1 MNYTSVYNITFKQLT
16 SNIATLTTSEPYL
29 QISNKIKI
37 GDTVIVKGIDSTF
50 NGTYT
55 ITAVTNNTISY
66 FKTSANVSLTSTT
79 GNILINTNIKG
90 NQYVDSPKTHKSETE
105 PLLSTN
111 VARRPRYYMSSK
123 FDQFKYWTSY
133 RQETDGNDNGEY
145 GISKRNS
152 IDKKDYIYDAAP
164 FVVYR
169 EKVPVNK
176 LVFKMQT
183 SVGEIDLGPY
193 RLQSNPRSSTN
204 PDPLYGEER
213 KTIPKKWMVQVLK
226 DDSTTWT
233 NIISFS
239 NNFLYTKEDNTI
251 VTRSS
256 TNPIINSDG
265 YVELQYGLDVPAAY
279 QDSFVLVDTIYSSS
293 SLPGTNTPIGYA
305 YLFKETETDKGK
317 LYISDGS
324 GWDIVTPS
332 YSWTLA
338 DETIS
343 ASTKFITK
351 LSDPYSYVENN
362 TKVYR
367 DFQFIRGI
375 RIVVDT
381 MNRPDCTFDLI
392 EMSPR
397 LYARITDKVT
407 AYSVTKTL
415 SDLGSTSIPV
425 GNLFAS
431 VGNLSLFDDD
441 FSFSSNN
448 QFNENTNQGSIISKY
463 VDNQMK
469 FDFYDVVRNVNSVD
483 YYIPVKTMYSQGF
496 PQTSDVA
503 ATVDIQIRDFF
514 FFLES
519 QKAPSM
525 LLTDVSLSYAIV
537 VLLDNVG
544 FSNYVFKRTT
554 NEKEL
559 IIPYFFVGP
568 DQSVAEVLQQLAVSS
583 QSAMFFDEYNNL
595 VVMSKNYMLPS
606 EEERPTDLVLY
617 GQEELVDSKVN
628 LPNIINISSKEKR
641 VYNGGQINYTS
652 RYIQRSLGS
661 ISQAPYIDQYK
672 TYTYKPSLLW
682 EVAGQQDRQ
691 TINELGAQSSGYS
704 LAATPLNTNLSAS
717 LPIVEYPLIS
727 NTGVVSAISG
737 TGPWSAVITV
747 PNANKFFTGIKIIA
761 TDGTGSLG
769 SGGTYTV
776 TNVNNVNN
784 TVTFT
789 ATGGTLPDTG
799 TITNIRNAEKI
810 LNNNTM
816 DLGEGIYWLG
826 NYSGYLYANG
836 EIIKYDAVEYVVQG
850 VGNVWISNNHE
861 YQDYFSALK
870 FNGKMYP
877 SGSVRIYAEPKY
889 EEYPI
894 SSGTF
899 IMSLGDVKEHGRG
912 QFGTTVTEHIA
923 GLTESSHWIKDT
935 NIKGCIQSARQY
947 MFTMNKTVSYP
958 TGMGVGEAGNTK
970 NTTGGQFSSYEY
982 AIKSSR
988 NGIIKNFMANKNYTE
1003 NEIAY
1008 MKTAQSGA
1016 IQSSALVFNGPPLPS
1031 GINSADFVSYIY
1043 KQLDKPYTHFG
1054 TRMRI
1059 IGKIESSTNQSQTAS
1074 GGYSIISSNSVV
1086 SPNSSSDIKVTGGSG
1101 GIGFGINSAYN
1112 NGYFFEIVAL
1122 STNSVSAYTS
1132 NNSVKDFEIVKSP
1145 VTQSVD
1151 GLVTV
1156 TTKTQHTFN
1165 VGDKIIVSG
1174 LVDDNRKTQTTTT
1187 LNGEFSVTSIGNNR
1201 KTFQYQI
1208 TPPPTG
1214 YLTPSITTS
1223 GVTSSTSL
1231 LIQNSV
1237 PKVFTIVPDQIYN
1250 FNITN
1255 KQLTS
1260 NVATLTTSTNHTIK
1274 VGDSVTVTGVD
1285 ATFNGTYTV
1294 TATASNTFNYAKTAG
1309 DISST
1314 AVSPAG
1320 SVSGTNTLFTTGMRL
1335 RALNPTTPSN
1345 YMEGVVTILGTT
1357 MTMTVDAIGGSGTY
1371 ASWVISLASNIGA
1384 KGDGTSV
1391 TYLCNNEFSIGQ
1403 LVTITGMKTSTGSS
1417 LNLTNAIIQ
1426 SRTSSQF
1433 TVSST
1438 VVGSGF
1444 GGIAT
1449 FVPLSTISQNGGT
1462 VSINLEDDIA
1472 FSNIFFYKVL
1482 AGQNKSEII
1491 KKARTGN
1498 VATLTTLIPH
1508 SFIVNDSITVSNVD
1522 AALNGTYTIT
1532 AVTQYTLSYQTS
1544 TSGTIAETQISPIGL
1559 VVGNEKV
1566 AIPQTLWQGLAD
1578 IIVDDGKFTGL
1589 SRMVSSE
1596 KTTVYDLSV
1605 EYVNIGSVRR
1615 FYLYL
1620 NNKQLA
1626 VIDDP
1631 DPLPEYNNLALFV
1644 RGSSKCM
1651 FENVYA
1657 LNTGYENT
1665 DPNKAVQIPISKVFG
1680 DQEVNANEALNKYAI
1695 NGFVQQTFL
1704 SGIGSEQ
1711 PPKYQLFYD
1720 EFGTIMREAV
1730 FFNVRYDRAFPA
1742 LYSKIADTLNGTKG
1756 YTVSGYYAGSYGAEF
1771 MIFNCT
1777 DKNLN
1782 LDDTTGNYLR
1792 ILGIAFTQ
1800 NTTYSLTVDEY
1811 LKRVSNLSDAPIYDN
1826 LTPGQSLNYK
1836 KIYDTIKNS
1845 RLKYGVN
1852 EFSIESP
1859 YLQTTAAAEA
1869 MLDWIINKTIDPRK
1883 TIGVNTFATPTLQLG
1898 DIVTM
1903 NYKNSDGLY
1912 VVADANERYVVYNI
1926 ENQKGPTGTQ
1936 MTVHLAEV

>member
-1 MNYTSVYNITFKQLT
+1 MFQSDPLNDHL
-16 SNIATLTTSEPYL
+16 
-29 QISNKIKI
+29 
-37 GDTVIVKGIDSTF
+37 
-50 NGTYT
+50 
-55 ITAVTNNTISY
+55 
-66 FKTSANVSLTSTT
+66 KTSHTIASAQEVFLELNLNQADNIEKLGNYRYRPALAGSVFASIKTTYDDDSGSIKYYTGATDSDIVVDNGFDDDGEPVSFITQKKKMNLLYSLEDCIKPYRPRSGINKLLYLNSPMVTIQV
-79 GNILINTNIKG
+79 GDNIVQG
-90 NQYVDSPKTHKSETE
+90 SQYVDSPRTHKNETE

-145 GISKRNS
+145 GVSKKNTS
-152 IDKKDYIYDAAP
+152 DQKDYIYDAAP

-169 EKVPVNK
+169 EKIPVNK

-183 SVGEIDLGPY
+183 NVGEIDLGPY
-193 RLQSNPRSSTN
+193 RLQSNPKEPN
-204 PDPLYGEER
+204 GQDPLYGEIR
-213 KTIPKKWMVQVLK
+213 KTIPKKWTVQVLK

-233 NIISFS
+233 TILSFS
-239 NNFLYTKEDNTI
+239 NNFSYIKENGT
-251 VTRSS
+251 VVNRSG
-256 TNPIINSDG
+256 TDPIIGPDG
-265 YVELQYGLDVPAAY
+265 YVELQYGLDVPESY
-279 QDSFVLVDTIYSSS
+279 QESFVLVDTIYSPA

-305 YLFKETETDKGK
+305 YLFKETETDKGT

-324 GWDIVTPS
+324 GWDIITPS

-338 DETIS
+338 NETIN

-351 LSDPYSYVENN
+351 LSDPYSYVQDNI
-362 TKVYR
+362 KIYR

-375 RIVVDT
+375 RLVAET

-407 AYSVTKTL
+407 AYSITKTL

-431 VGNLSLFDDD
+431 VGNISLFDED
-441 FSFSSNN
+441 FSFSSGNE
-448 QFNENTNQGSIISKY
+448 FNENTNQGSIISKY

-469 FDFYDVVRNVNSVD
+469 FDFYDIVRNVNSID

-525 LLTDVSLSYAIV
+525 LLTSVSLSYAMT
-537 VLLDNVG
+537 VLLDNIG

-568 DQSVAEVLQQLAVSS
+568 DQSIAEVLQQLAISS

-595 VVMSKNYMLPS
+595 VIMSKNYMLPS
-606 EEERPTDLVLY
+606 EDERQTDLVLY
-617 GQEELVDSKVN
+617 GQEEVVDSKIN

-661 ISQAPYIDQYK
+661 IVQAPYIDEYK

-682 EVAGQQDRQ
+682 EVAGQENKQS
-691 TINELGAQSSGYS
+691 INELGGQSSGYS
-704 LAATPLNTNLSAS
+704 LAATPLSSNLSS
-717 LPIVEYPLIS
+717 LLPVVEYPLIS

-737 TGPWSAVITV
+737 TGPWSAIITV

-761 TDGTGSLG
+761 TDDTGSLG
-769 SGGTYTV
+769 SGGIYTV

-784 TVTFT
+784 IVTFT
-789 ATGGTLPDTG
+789 ATGGTLPDAG
-799 TITNIRNAEKI
+799 TITNIRNAEKT
-810 LNNNTM
+810 LTNNTM

-836 EIIKYDAVEYVVQG
+836 EVIKYDAVEYVVQG

-861 YQDYFSALK
+861 YQDYFSELK

-877 SGSVRIYAEPKY
+877 SGSIRIYAEPKY
-889 EEYPI
+889 EEYPV
-894 SSGTF
+894 SSGIF
-899 IMSLGDVKEHGRG
+899 VMSLGDVKEHGRG
-912 QFGTTVTEHIA
+912 QFGTIVTEHVA
-923 GLTESSHWIKDT
+923 GLTESSEWIKDT
-935 NIKGCIQSARQY
+935 NVRGCIQSARQY
-947 MFTMNKTVSYP
+947 MFTMSKTISYP
-958 TGMGVGEAGNTK
+958 TGMAVGEAGNTK
-970 NTTGGQFSSYEY
+970 NTSNGQFSAYEY
-982 AIKSSR
+982 AKKSSR

-1031 GINSADFVSYIY
+1031 GINAADFVSYIH

-1054 TRMRI
+1054 TRLRI
-1059 IGKIESSTNQSQTAS
+1059 IGKVESSTNQSQTAN
-1074 GGYSIISSNSVV
+1074 GGYNIISSNSVV
-1086 SPNSSSDIKVTGGSG
+1086 SPNSASDVKVTGGSG
-1101 GIGFGINSAYN
+1101 GIGFGINAAYN

-1122 STNSVSAYTS
+1122 STESVSAYTS
-1132 NNSVKDFEIVKSP
+1132 NNSIKTFEIMQSP
-1145 VTQSVD
+1145 VVQSVS
-1151 GLVTV
+1151 GLVTA
-1156 TTKTQHTFN
+1156 TTKTPHTFN
-1165 VGDKIIVSG
+1165 IGDKVIVSG
-1174 LVDDNRKTQTTTT
+1174 LVDNNRKTQTTTT
-1187 LNGEFSVTSIGNNR
+1187 LNGEFSVTAIGNNR

-1208 TPPPTG
+1208 EPPPTG
-1214 YLTPSITTS
+1214 YLTPSITS
-1223 GVTSSTSL
+1223 
-1231 LIQNSV
+1231 
-1237 PKVFTIVPDQIYN
+1237 
-1250 FNITN
+1250 
-1255 KQLTS
+1255 
-1260 NVATLTTSTNHTIK
+1260 AT
-1274 VGDSVTVTGVD
+1274 G
-1285 ATFNGTYTV
+1285 NGTTITYV
-1294 TATASNTFNYAKTAG
+1294 SNNK
-1309 DISST
+1309 
-1314 AVSPAG
+1314 
-1320 SVSGTNTLFTTGMRL
+1320 
-1335 RALNPTTPSN
+1335 
-1345 YMEGVVTILGTT
+1345 
-1357 MTMTVDAIGGSGTY
+1357 
-1371 ASWVISLASNIGA
+1371 
-1384 KGDGTSV
+1384 
-1391 TYLCNNEFSIGQ
+1391 FSIGQ
-1403 LVTITGMKTSTGSS
+1403 LVTITGASNGSF
-1417 LNLTNAIIQ
+1417 NIANAIVK
-1426 SRTSSQF
+1426 SSTSSQF
-1433 TVSST
+1433 TIDST
-1438 VVGSGF
+1438 ITGSAT
-1444 GGIAT
+1444 GGTAT
-1449 FVPLSTISQNGGT
+1449 FVPLSTTSQNGGT
-1462 VSINLEDDIA
+1462 TSINLENDIA

-1482 AGQNKSEII
+1482 AGQNKSEVI
-1491 KKARTGN
+1491 KKARTGD

-1508 SFIVNDSITVSNVD
+1508 SFIVNDSITISDVD
-1522 AALNGTYTIT
+1522 AALNGTYTVT
-1532 AVTQYTLSYQTS
+1532 AVTTYTLSYQTS
-1544 TSGTIAETQISPIGL
+1544 TSGTIADVEISPLGL

-1566 AIPQTLWQGLAD
+1566 AIPQIIWQGLAD

-1589 SRMVSSE
+1589 SRMVGSQ

-1605 EYVNIGSVRR
+1605 EYVNIGSIRR

-1665 DPNKAVQIPISKVFG
+1665 DPNKAVQIPVSKVFG
-1680 DQEVNANEALNKYAI
+1680 DQEINANEALNKYAV

-1704 SGIGSEQ
+1704 SGIGSEE

-1756 YTVSGYYAGSYGAEF
+1756 YAVSGYYAGSYGAEF

-1912 VVADANERYVVYNI
+1912 VVADTNERYVVYNI
-1926 ENQKGPTGTQ
+1926 ENQKGSTGTQ

>member
-1 MNYTSVYNITFKQLT
+1 MFQSEPLNNHLKASHTIASAQEVFLELNLNQADNIEKLGNYRYRPALAGSVFASIKATYDDDSGLIKYYTGATDSDIVVDNGFDDDDEPISFITKKKKLNLLYSLEDCIKPHRPRSGINKLLYLGTAVDYKKQYNVSHKQLT
-16 SNIATLTTSEPYL
+16 SNVATLT
-29 QISNKIKI
+29 ISQNFVNINGSNVI
-37 GDTVIVKGIDSTF
+37 EVGETVIVDGVDATF
-50 NGTYT
+50 NGTYVV
-55 ITAVTNNTISY
+55 TAKTNNTINYNKTASNVAL
-66 FKTSANVSLTSTT
+66 TSAA
-79 GNILINTNIKG
+79 GNILVKTKIKG
-90 NQYVDSPKTHKSETE
+90 NQYLDSPKTHKDASQ

-123 FDQFKYWTSY
+123 FDQFKYWTSF
-133 RQETDGNDNGEY
+133 RQETDVSINGYDNGEY
-145 GISKRNS
+145 GVSRRS
-152 IDKKDYIYDAAP
+152 SLDKKDYIYDAAP

-169 EKVPVNK
+169 EKIPTNK
-176 LVFKMQT
+176 LVFKIQT
-183 SVGEIDLGPY
+183 NVGEIDLGPY
-193 RLQSNPRSSTN
+193 RLQNDPKYSSS
-204 PDPLYGEER
+204 PDPLYGEQR
-213 KTIPKKWMVQVLK
+213 KTIPKKWTVQVLK
-226 DDSTTWT
+226 DDSVTWT
-233 NIISFS
+233 NILSFS
-239 NNFLYTKEDNTI
+239 NNFSYTKEDGTI
-251 VTRSS
+251 MNRSS
-256 TNPIINSDG
+256 SYPIIGPDG
-265 YVELQYGLDVPAAY
+265 YVELQYGLDVPDAY
-279 QDSFVLVDTIYSSS
+279 QESFVLVDTIYSASN
-293 SLPGTNTPIGYA
+293 LPATNTPIGYA
-305 YLFKETETDKGK
+305 YLLKETETDKGT

-324 GWDIVTPS
+324 GWDVVTPS

-343 ASTKFITK
+343 ASTKSITK
-351 LSDPYSYVENN
+351 LSDPYSYVEGGI
-362 TKVYR
+362 KIYR

-375 RIVVDT
+375 RLVVET

-397 LYARITDKVT
+397 LYARITNKVST
-407 AYSVTKTL
+407 YFITKTL

-431 VGNLSLFDDD
+431 VGSLSLFDED
-441 FSFSSNN
+441 FSFSSSNE
-448 QFNENTNQGSIISKY
+448 FNENTNQGGILSKY
-463 VDNQMK
+463 VDDQMK
-469 FDFYDVVRNVNSVD
+469 FDFYDVVRNVNSID
-483 YYIPVKTMYSQGF
+483 YYIPIKTMYSQGF

-503 ATVDIQIRDFF
+503 ATVDIEIRDFF

-525 LLTDVSLSYAIV
+525 LLTNISLSYAII
-537 VLLDNVG
+537 VLLDNIG
-544 FSNYVFKRTT
+544 FSNYIFKRTT
-554 NEKEL
+554 SEKEL
-559 IIPYFFVGP
+559 IIPYFFIGP

-595 VVMSKNYMLPS
+595 IVMSKNYMLPS
-606 EEERPTDLVLY
+606 EDERTTDLVLY
-617 GQEELVDSKVN
+617 GQEETVDSIIN

-661 ISQAPYIDQYK
+661 IAQAPYIDEYK

-682 EVAGQQDRQ
+682 EVSGQQDKQ
-691 TINELGAQSSGYS
+691 TINELGSQSAGYS
-704 LAATPLNTNLSAS
+704 LAATPLSSNLSS
-717 LPIVEYPLIS
+717 LLPIVEYPLVS
-727 NTGVVSAISG
+727 SAGVVSAISG
-737 TGPWSAVITV
+737 TGPWSAIITV
-747 PNANKFFTGIKIIA
+747 PNANKFFTGINIIA

-769 SGGTYTV
+769 SGGTYTI
-776 TNVNNVNN
+776 TSVNNVNN

-799 TITNIRNAEKI
+799 TITDIRNVEKT
-810 LNNNTM
+810 LTNNTM

-836 EIIKYDAVEYVVQG
+836 EIIKYDAIEYVVQG

-861 YQDYFSALK
+861 YQDYFSELK

-889 EEYPI
+889 EEYPA
-894 SSGTF
+894 SSGIF
-899 IMSLGDVKEHGRG
+899 VMSLGDVREHGRK
-912 QFGTTVTEHIA
+912 QFGTELTEHIA
-923 GLTESSHWIKDT
+923 GLTESSHWVKDD
-935 NIKGCIQSARQY
+935 NVKGCIQSARQY
-947 MFTMNKTVSYP
+947 LFTMNKTVSYP
-958 TGMGVGEAGNTK
+958 TGMVVGEAGNTK
-970 NTTGGQFSSYEY
+970 NTTNGQFSSYEY
-982 AIKSSR
+982 AKKSSR

-1003 NEIAY
+1003 TEIAY

-1016 IQSSALVFNGPPLPS
+1016 IQSSALVFNGPPLPT
-1031 GINSADFVSYIY
+1031 GINAADFVSYIY

-1054 TRMRI
+1054 TRIRI

-1074 GGYSIISSNSVV
+1074 SGYSIISSNSIV
-1086 SPNSSSDIKVTGGSG
+1086 SSNSASDVKVTGGSG
-1101 GIGFGINSAYN
+1101 GIGFGINAAYN

-1122 STNSVSAYTS
+1122 STDSVSAYTS
-1132 NNSVKDFEIVKSP
+1132 NNSIKKFDIMTSP
-1145 VTQSVD
+1145 VTQAVS

-1165 VGDKIIVSG
+1165 IGDKIIISG

-1187 LNGEFSVTSIGNNR
+1187 LNGEFSVTSIGNNK

-1214 YLTPSITTS
+1214 YLTPS
-1223 GVTSSTSL
+1223 VTS
-1231 LIQNSV
+1231 
-1237 PKVFTIVPDQIYN
+1237 
-1250 FNITN
+1250 
-1255 KQLTS
+1255 
-1260 NVATLTTSTNHTIK
+1260 AT
-1274 VGDSVTVTGVD
+1274 
-1285 ATFNGTYTV
+1285 
-1294 TATASNTFNYAKTAG
+1294 
-1309 DISST
+1309 
-1314 AVSPAG
+1314 
-1320 SVSGTNTLFTTGMRL
+1320 
-1335 RALNPTTPSN
+1335 
-1345 YMEGVVTILGTT
+1345 
-1357 MTMTVDAIGGSGTY
+1357 GSGT
-1371 ASWVISLASNIGA
+1371 AI
-1384 KGDGTSV
+1384 
-1391 TYLCNNEFSIGQ
+1391 TYVCNNEFSIGQ
-1403 LVTITGMKTSTGSS
+1403 LVTITGASSGSF
-1417 LNLTNAIIQ
+1417 NIANAIVE

-1433 TVSST
+1433 TVKST
-1438 VVGSGF
+1438 VTGSAT
-1444 GGIAT
+1444 GGTAT
-1449 FVPLSTISQNGGT
+1449 FIPLSTISQNGGT

-1491 KKARTGN
+1491 KKARTTN
-1498 VATLTTLIPH
+1498 VVMLTTLIPH
-1508 SFIVNDSITVSNVD
+1508 SFIVNDSITVSDVD
-1522 AALNGTYTIT
+1522 AALNGVYTIT
-1532 AVTQYTLSYQTS
+1532 AVTEYTLSYQTS
-1544 TSGTIAETQISPIGL
+1544 TSGTIADAEISPLGL
-1559 VVGNEKV
+1559 IVGNEKV

-1605 EYVNIGSVRR
+1605 EYVNVGSVRR

-1626 VIDDP
+1626 VVDDP
-1631 DPLPEYNNLALFV
+1631 EPLPEYNNLALFV

-1680 DQEVNANEALNKYAI
+1680 DQEINANEALNKYAI

-1704 SGIGSEQ
+1704 SGIGSEE

-1800 NTTYSLTVDEY
+1800 STTYSLTVDEY

-1826 LTPGQSLNYK
+1826 LTPGESLNYK

-1883 TIGVNTFATPTLQLG
+1883 TVGVNTFATPTLQLG

-1926 ENQKGPTGTQ
+1926 ENQKGSTGTQ

>member
-1 MNYTSVYNITFKQLT
+1 MFQSDPLNDHLKTSHTIASAQEIFLELNLNQADNIEKLGNYRYRPGLAGSVFASIKTTYDDDSGLIKYYTGATDSDIVVDNGFDDNDEPISFITKKKKLNLLYSLEDCIKPHRPRSGINKLLYLGNAVNYKKEYNVLFKQLT
-16 SNIATLTTSEPYL
+16 SNVATLT
-29 QISNKIKI
+29 ISQNSINGSNTI
-37 GDTVIVKGIDSTF
+37 EVGETIIVQGVDATF
-50 NGTYT
+50 NGTYVVTAKTNTT
-55 ITAVTNNTISY
+55 INYSKTASNVAL
-66 FKTSANVSLTSTT
+66 TSAAGNVLV
-79 GNILINTNIKG
+79 NTKIKG
-90 NQYVDSPKTHKSETE
+90 DQYVDSPKTHKDESQ

-133 RQETDGNDNGEY
+133 RQETDVSINGYDNGEY
-145 GISKRNS
+145 GVSKRS
-152 IDKKDYIYDAAP
+152 TSDKKDYIYDAAP

-169 EKVPVNK
+169 EKIPTNK
-176 LVFKMQT
+176 LVFKVQT
-183 SVGEIDLGPY
+183 NVGEIDLGPY
-193 RLQSNPRSSTN
+193 RLKSNPKYTDS
-204 PDPLYGEER
+204 PDPLYGEQR
-213 KTIPKKWMVQVLK
+213 KTIPKRWTVQVLK
-226 DDSTTWT
+226 GDSVTWT
-233 NIISFS
+233 SILSFS
-239 NNFLYTKEDNTI
+239 NNFSYIKENGTI
-251 VTRSS
+251 VNRSTS
-256 TNPIINSDG
+256 SPIINPDG
-265 YVELQYGLDVPAAY
+265 YVELQYGLDVPDAY
-279 QDSFVLVDTIYSSS
+279 QESFVLVDTIYSASN
-293 SLPGTNTPIGYA
+293 LPGTNTPIGYA
-305 YLFKETETDKGK
+305 YLLKETETDKGV

-324 GWDIVTPS
+324 GWDIVNPS

-351 LSDPYSYVENN
+351 LSDPYSYVEGGV
-362 TKVYR
+362 KIYR

-375 RIVVDT
+375 RLVVET

-397 LYARITDKVT
+397 LYARITNKVST
-407 AYSVTKTL
+407 YSITKTL

-431 VGNLSLFDDD
+431 VGSLSLFDED
-441 FSFSSNN
+441 FSFSSSNE
-448 QFNENTNQGSIISKY
+448 FNENTNQGSIISKY
-463 VDNQMK
+463 VDDQMK
-469 FDFYDVVRNVNSVD
+469 FDFYDIVRNVNSID

-503 ATVDIQIRDFF
+503 ATVNIEIRDFF

-525 LLTDVSLSYAIV
+525 LLTSVSLSYAIT

-544 FSNYVFKRTT
+544 FSNYIFKRTT

-568 DQSVAEVLQQLAVSS
+568 DQSIAEVLQQLATSS

-595 VVMSKNYMLPS
+595 IIMSKNYMLPS
-606 EEERPTDLVLY
+606 EDERQTDLVLY
-617 GQEELVDSKVN
+617 GQEEVVNSKTN

-661 ISQAPYIDQYK
+661 IVQAPYIDEYK

-682 EVAGQQDRQ
+682 EVAGQENRQ
-691 TINELGAQSSGYS
+691 TINELGGQSSGYS
-704 LAATPLNTNLSAS
+704 LAATPLNSNLSS
-717 LPIVEYPLIS
+717 LLPVVEYPLIS
-727 NTGVVSAISG
+727 STGVVSAISG
-737 TGPWSAVITV
+737 TGPWSAIITV

-769 SGGTYTV
+769 AGGTYTI

-789 ATGGTLPDTG
+789 ATGGTVPDTG
-799 TITNIRNAEKI
+799 TITDIRNAEKI

-861 YQDYFSALK
+861 YQDYFSELK

-889 EEYPI
+889 EEYPA
-894 SSGTF
+894 SSGIF
-899 IMSLGDVKEHGRG
+899 VMSLGNVREHGRG
-912 QFGTTVTEHIA
+912 QFGTAVTEHIA
-923 GLTESSHWIKDT
+923 GLTESSHWIKDD
-935 NIKGCIQSARQY
+935 NVKGCIQSARQY
-947 MFTMNKTVSYP
+947 LFTMNKTISYP
-958 TGMGVGEAGNTK
+958 TGMAVGEAGNTK
-970 NTTGGQFSSYEY
+970 NTTNGQFSSDEY
-982 AIKSSR
+982 AKKSSR

-1031 GINSADFVSYIY
+1031 GINAADFVSYIY
-1043 KQLDKPYTHFG
+1043 KELDKPYTHFG
-1054 TRMRI
+1054 TRLRI
-1059 IGKIESSTNQSQTAS
+1059 IGKVESSTNQSQTAN
-1074 GGYSIISSNSVV
+1074 GGYNIISSNSVV
-1086 SPNSSSDIKVTGGSG
+1086 SPNSASDVKVTGGSG

-1122 STNSVSAYTS
+1122 STDSVSAYTS
-1132 NNSVKDFEIVKSP
+1132 NNSIKKFNIMTSP
-1145 VTQSVD
+1145 VTQAVS

-1156 TTKTQHTFN
+1156 TTETQHTFN
-1165 VGDKIIVSG
+1165 IGDKIIVSG

-1208 TPPPTG
+1208 APPPTG
-1214 YLTPSITTS
+1214 YLAPS
-1223 GVTSSTSL
+1223 VTS
-1231 LIQNSV
+1231 
-1237 PKVFTIVPDQIYN
+1237 
-1250 FNITN
+1250 
-1255 KQLTS
+1255 
-1260 NVATLTTSTNHTIK
+1260 AT
-1274 VGDSVTVTGVD
+1274 G
-1285 ATFNGTYTV
+1285 NGT
-1294 TATASNTFNYAKTAG
+1294 
-1309 DISST
+1309 
-1314 AVSPAG
+1314 
-1320 SVSGTNTLFTTGMRL
+1320 
-1335 RALNPTTPSN
+1335 
-1345 YMEGVVTILGTT
+1345 
-1357 MTMTVDAIGGSGTY
+1357 AITY
-1371 ASWVISLASNIGA
+1371 I
-1384 KGDGTSV
+1384 
-1391 TYLCNNEFSIGQ
+1391 CNNEFSIGQ
-1403 LVTITGMKTSTGSS
+1403 LVTITGASSGSF
-1417 LNLTNAIIQ
+1417 NIANAIVE

-1433 TVSST
+1433 TVKST
-1438 VVGSGF
+1438 VTGSAT
-1444 GGIAT
+1444 GGTAT

-1462 VSINLEDDIA
+1462 ASINLEDDIA

-1508 SFIVNDSITVSNVD
+1508 SFIVNDSITVSSVD
-1522 AALNGTYTIT
+1522 AALNGVYTIT
-1532 AVTQYTLSYQTS
+1532 AVTEYTLSYQTS
-1544 TSGTIAETQISPIGL
+1544 TSGTIADVQISPLGL

-1566 AIPQTLWQGLAD
+1566 AIPQIIWQGLAE

-1589 SRMVSSE
+1589 SRMVGSE

-1626 VIDDP
+1626 VVDDP
-1631 DPLPEYNNLALFV
+1631 EPLPEYNNLALFV

-1704 SGIGSEQ
+1704 SGIGSEE

-1730 FFNVRYDRAFPA
+1730 FFNIRYDRAFPA

-1826 LTPGQSLNYK
+1826 LTPGESLNYK

-1859 YLQTTAAAEA
+1859 YLQTTAAAEE
-1869 MLDWIINKTIDPRK
+1869 MLDWIINKTLDPRK

-1903 NYKNSDGLY
+1903 NYKNSDGAY
-1912 VVADANERYVVYNI
+1912 VVADVDERYVVYNI

>member
-1 MNYTSVYNITFKQLT
+1 MFQSDPLNDHL
-16 SNIATLTTSEPYL
+16 
-29 QISNKIKI
+29 
-37 GDTVIVKGIDSTF
+37 
-50 NGTYT
+50 
-55 ITAVTNNTISY
+55 
-66 FKTSANVSLTSTT
+66 KTSHTIASAQEVFLELNLNQADNIEKLGNYRYRPALAGSVFASIKTTYDDDSGSIKYYTGATDSDIVVDNGFDDNGDPVSFITQKKKMNLLYSLEDCIKPYRPRS
-79 GNILINTNIKG
+79 GINKLLYLNSPMVTIQVG
-90 NQYVDSPKTHKSETE
+90 DAIVQGSQYVDSPRTRKSDTE

-145 GISKRNS
+145 GVSKKNN
-152 IDKKDYIYDAAP
+152 IDEKDYIYDAAP

-176 LVFKMQT
+176 LVLKMQT
-183 SVGEIDLGPY
+183 NVGEIDLGPY
-193 RLQSNPRSSTN
+193 RLQSNPKEPN
-204 PDPLYGEER
+204 GADPLYGETR
-213 KTIPKKWMVQVLK
+213 KTIPKKWTIQVLK
-226 DDSTTWT
+226 DDSNTWT
-233 NIISFS
+233 NILSFS
-239 NNFLYTKEDNTI
+239 DNFSYTKEDGTI
-251 VTRSS
+251 VNRS
-256 TNPIINSDG
+256 TTDPIIKPDG
-265 YVELQYGLDVPAAY
+265 YVELQYGLDIPEAY
-279 QDSFVLVDTIYSSS
+279 QESFVLVDTIYSSS

-305 YLFKETETDKGK
+305 YLFKETETDKGT

-324 GWDIVTPS
+324 GWDIITPS

-351 LSDPYSYVENN
+351 FSDPYSYVEDNI
-362 TKVYR
+362 KIYR

-375 RIVVDT
+375 RLVVDT

-407 AYSVTKTL
+407 AYSITKTL

-431 VGNLSLFDDD
+431 VGSLSLFDED
-441 FSFSSNN
+441 FSFSSANE
-448 QFNENTNQGSIISKY
+448 FNENTNQGSIISKY

-469 FDFYDVVRNVNSVD
+469 FDFYDIVRNVNSID

-496 PQTSDVA
+496 PQISDVA

-519 QKAPSM
+519 QKATPM
-525 LLTDVSLSYAIV
+525 LLTNISLSYAIT
-537 VLLDNVG
+537 VLLDNIG

-554 NEKEL
+554 NETEL
-559 IIPYFFVGP
+559 VIPYFFVGP
-568 DQSVAEVLQQLAVSS
+568 DQSIAEVLQQLAISS
-583 QSAMFFDEYNNL
+583 QSAIFFDEYNNL
-595 VVMSKNYMLPS
+595 IVMSKNYMLPS

-617 GQEELVDSKVN
+617 GQEELIDSQVN

-661 ISQAPYIDQYK
+661 IAQAPYIDEYK

-682 EVAGQQDRQ
+682 EVAGQESRQ
-691 TINELGAQSSGYS
+691 TINELGGQSSGYS
-704 LAATPLNTNLSAS
+704 LAATPLNSNLSS
-717 LPIVEYPLIS
+717 LLPTVEYPLIS
-727 NTGVVSAISG
+727 STGVVSAISG
-737 TGPWSAVITV
+737 TGPWSATITV
-747 PNANKFFTGIKIIA
+747 PNANRFFTGISIIA

-769 SGGTYTV
+769 SGGVYSV
-776 TNVNNVNN
+776 TNVDNINNI
-784 TVTFT
+784 VTFT
-789 ATGGTLPDTG
+789 ATGGTLPNAG
-799 TITNIRNAEKI
+799 TITNISNAERT
-810 LNNNTM
+810 LTNNTI

-836 EIIKYDAVEYVVQG
+836 EVIKYDAIEYVVQG

-861 YQDYFSALK
+861 YQNYFSSLK

-877 SGSVRIYAEPKY
+877 SGSIRVYAEPKY
-889 EEYPI
+889 EEYPV
-894 SSGTF
+894 SSGIF

-912 QFGTTVTEHIA
+912 QFGTTVTDHIA
-923 GLTESSHWIKDT
+923 GLTDSSEWIKDV
-935 NIKGCIQSARQY
+935 NVKGCIQSARQY
-947 MFTMNKTVSYP
+947 MFTMNKTISYP
-958 TGMGVGEAGNTK
+958 TGMEIGEAGNTK
-970 NTTGGQFSSYEY
+970 NTTSGQFSAYEY
-982 AIKSSR
+982 AKKSSR

-1003 NEIAY
+1003 KEVAY

-1031 GINSADFVSYIY
+1031 GINAADFVSYIY
-1043 KQLDKPYTHFG
+1043 RQLDKPYTHFG
-1054 TRMRI
+1054 TRLRI
-1059 IGKIESSTNQSQTAS
+1059 IGKVESSTNQSQTAN
-1074 GGYSIISSNSVV
+1074 GGYNIISSNSVV
-1086 SPNSSSDIKVTGGSG
+1086 APTSSSDIKVTGGSG
-1101 GIGFGINSAYN
+1101 GIGFGINAAYN

-1122 STNSVSAYTS
+1122 STDSVSAYTS
-1132 NNSVKDFEIVKSP
+1132 NNSVKNFEIVKSP
-1145 VTQSVD
+1145 VTQSVN

-1165 VGDKIIVSG
+1165 IGDKVIVSG

-1187 LNGEFSVTSIGNNR
+1187 LNGEFSVTAIGNNR

-1208 TPPPTG
+1208 SPPPTG
-1214 YLTPSITTS
+1214 YLTPSITS
-1223 GVTSSTSL
+1223 
-1231 LIQNSV
+1231 
-1237 PKVFTIVPDQIYN
+1237 
-1250 FNITN
+1250 
-1255 KQLTS
+1255 
-1260 NVATLTTSTNHTIK
+1260 AT
-1274 VGDSVTVTGVD
+1274 
-1285 ATFNGTYTV
+1285 
-1294 TATASNTFNYAKTAG
+1294 
-1309 DISST
+1309 
-1314 AVSPAG
+1314 
-1320 SVSGTNTLFTTGMRL
+1320 
-1335 RALNPTTPSN
+1335 
-1345 YMEGVVTILGTT
+1345 
-1357 MTMTVDAIGGSGTY
+1357 GSGT
-1371 ASWVISLASNIGA
+1371 II
-1384 KGDGTSV
+1384 
-1391 TYLCNNEFSIGQ
+1391 TYICNNEFSIGQ
-1403 LVTITGMKTSTGSS
+1403 LVTITGSS
-1417 LNLTNAIIQ
+1417 NASFNISNAIIE

-1433 TVSST
+1433 TIKST
-1438 VVGSGF
+1438 VTGSAT
-1444 GGIAT
+1444 GGTAT

-1462 VSINLEDDIA
+1462 TSINLEDDIA
-1472 FSNIFFYKVL
+1472 FSNIFFYKLL

-1491 KKARTGN
+1491 KKSRTGN
-1498 VATLTTLIPH
+1498 IAMLTTLIPH
-1508 SFIVNDSITVSNVD
+1508 SFIVNDSVTVSGVD
-1522 AALNGTYTIT
+1522 TALNGVYTIT
-1532 AVTQYTLSYQTS
+1532 AATQYTFSYQTS
-1544 TSGTIAETQISPIGL
+1544 TSGTIADTEISPLGL

-1566 AIPQTLWQGLAD
+1566 AIPQIIWQGLAD

-1589 SRMVSSE
+1589 SRMVSSQ

-1605 EYVNIGSVRR
+1605 EYVNIGSTRR

-1626 VIDDP
+1626 VVDDTN
-1631 DPLPEYNNLALFV
+1631 PLPEYNNLALFV

-1665 DPNKAVQIPISKVFG
+1665 DPNKAIQIPISKVFG
-1680 DQEVNANEALNKYAI
+1680 DQEVNSNEALNKYAI

-1704 SGIGSEQ
+1704 SGIGSEE

-1811 LKRVSNLSDAPIYDN
+1811 LKKVSNLSDAPIYDN

-1836 KIYDTIKNS
+1836 KFYDTIKNS